1 MTNDT
6 EACSTKETAELTSS
20 ESQWTKT
27 FYSQQITSIC
37 EGIICIYDKNTN
49 MKIYLLLLCTVLISS
64 FLALTLATKYNLTE
78 QFDFDLTVKIQDHM
92 PQKLLPYLST
102 FITIG
107 SWQAMSV
114 LVFLSMLLQRRK
126 FWLIGI
132 LFILIAIIE
141 IYGKYE
147 LQHPPPPQFMA
158 LRFQHLN
165 VGQYYV
171 RTEVASSY
179 PSGHAARSAFL
190 VSIWLPLIFKTTKNY
205 LIRHG
210 ASSSQPFELALPF
223 GFTLSKATTPQFE
236 IIDFLRITLSISL
249 ILGLISFSFL
259 IGFIKVYLGEHWSSD
274 VLGGWLLG
282 SGLGF
287 MTHLTWPK
295 SPLLKFT
302 QSTNRL
308 SYNHPIP

>member
-1 MTNDT
+1 
-6 EACSTKETAELTSS
+6 
-20 ESQWTKT
+20 
-27 FYSQQITSIC
+27 
-37 EGIICIYDKNTN
+37 
-49 MKIYLLLLCTVLISS
+49 MKIYLLLLCTILISS

-92 PQKLLPYLST
+92 PERLLPYLST

-107 SWQAMSV
+107 SWQVMSV
-114 LVFLSMLLQRRK
+114 LVFLSMLLQRRQ

-165 VGQYYV
+165 VDQYYV

-190 VSIWLPLIFKTTKNY
+190 VSIWLPLIFKTTHNY
-205 LIRHG
+205 FRRHRTK
-210 ASSSQPFELALPF
+210 SSQPFELALPF
-223 GFTLSKATTPQFE
+223 GFTLSKTTTPQFE
-236 IIDFLRITLSISL
+236 VIDFLRIALSISL
-249 ILGLISFSFL
+249 ILSLISFSFL
-259 IGFIKVYLGEHWSSD
+259 VGFIKVYLGEHWSSD

-287 MTHLTWPK
+287 IATLFWPK
-295 SPLLKFT
+295 SFFLKLT
-302 QSTNRL
+302 QTPNRL
-308 SYNHPIP
+308 SDNHIAP